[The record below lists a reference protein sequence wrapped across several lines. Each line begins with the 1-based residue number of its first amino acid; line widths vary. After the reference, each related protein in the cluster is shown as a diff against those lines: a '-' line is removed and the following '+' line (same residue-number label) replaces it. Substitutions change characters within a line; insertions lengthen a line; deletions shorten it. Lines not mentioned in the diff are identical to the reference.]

1 MAKQQQ
7 LQAQTRSAVGRNAV
21 KKMKETGLV
30 PAVIYGA
37 GQETQPL
44 AINAREINNLLARAV
59 SEHVLVDLE
68 INGGEQVQKR
78 LALIQEVQHH
88 PLRRNILHVDFHAVR
103 EDEKIHAEIPVE
115 TLGEPA
121 GVKNFGGVLEHSLHT
136 IEVECLPRDLP
147 ESIAID
153 VSALNV
159 GDAIHVKDVN
169 LPEGVAATA
178 APDLTV
184 VRVAAPKVEV
194 EAAGAVEAAAQP
206 EVLKE
211 KKDDAAAAKTPEK
224 K

>member
-1 MAKQQQ
+1 MAKQQK
-7 LQAQTRSAVGRNAV
+7 LQAQMRSVLGRNAV
-21 KKMKETGLV
+21 KKIKATGLV

-37 GQETQPL
+37 NQETQPL
-44 AINAREINNLLARAV
+44 SVSAREINNLLARAV

-68 INGGEQVQKR
+68 ISGGDQVQNR

-121 GVKNFGGVLEHSLHT
+121 GVKNFGGILEHSLHS

-147 ESIAID
+147 ESISID
-153 VSALNV
+153 VSGLNV
-159 GDAIHVKDVN
+159 GDAIHVKDVI
-169 LPEGVAATA
+169 LPQGVSAKA

-184 VRVAAPKVEV
+184 VRIAAPKVEIEPSAV
-194 EAAGAVEAAAQP
+194 PDAAGQP

-211 KKDDAAAAKTPEK
+211 KKEDPAAAKAPEK